1 MNDTITAI
9 ATAHGIGSIAI
20 IRISGDRAHHIA
32 KTLTHKK
39 IFSPRHATLSNIYNG
54 SGELIDE
61 AIVIYFK
68 GPYSFTAEDIVEIQC
83 HGGFIVAQSILKAT
97 LEAGARLAEA
107 GEFSKRAFF
116 NGRIDLSEAEAI
128 AQLIEAK
135 SEDAAK
141 ILASQMKG
149 SLKEYIENIRDE
161 IIHILAY
168 SEVSIDYAE
177 EDLPQDLIEQMQG
190 KLKQLHNTLE
200 RTLLASKAREGL
212 MQGFRVCI
220 VGKPNVG
227 KSSLLNA
234 LLHYNRAIVSDI
246 AGTTRDTIE
255 EQVKIGTHLI
265 RIVDTAGIR
274 EASDEIEQ
282 IGIERSLEAITQSDI
297 AGTTRDTIEEQVK
310 IGTHLI
316 RIVDTA
322 GIREASDEIE
332 QIGIERSLE
341 AITQSDIVIALF
353 DGSRAYDSE
362 DEEILSLIEHNRDNK
377 KIIFVKN
384 KIDLKEKFSSS
395 ITFDL
400 ELNSKESVDALVR
413 ILQNI
418 MDTSNA
424 SDEIM
429 LISQRQISAVE
440 STMRNIEEA
449 LEPLQNQELEIF
461 SFCLNEAIKEI
472 ASITRPFENDEM
484 LDKMFG
490 SFCLGK

>member
-1 MNDTITAI
+1 MSEDTISAI
-9 ATAHGIGSIAI
+9 ATANGIGSIAI
-20 IRISGDRAHHIA
+20 IRISGDRALSIA
-32 KTLTHKK
+32 KKLTRRED
-39 IFSPRHATLSNIYNG
+39 FPPRYATLSNIYDQN
-54 SGELIDE
+54 GELIDE
-61 AIVIYFK
+61 SILIYFK
-68 GPYSFTAEDIVEIQC
+68 APFSFTAEDVVEIQC

-97 LEAGARLAEA
+97 LAHGARLATA

-141 ILASQMKG
+141 ILAQQMKG
-149 SLKEYIENIRDE
+149 SLKEYIESIRDE

-177 EDLPQDLIEQMQG
+177 EDLPEDLVAQIEA
-190 KLKQLHNTLE
+190 KLKELKRSLSSTLI
-200 RTLLASKAREGL
+200 ASRAREGL
-212 MQGFRVCI
+212 MQGFKVAI

-234 LLHYNRAIVSDI
+234 LLSYNRAIVSDI

-274 EASDEIEQ
+274 EAGDEIER
-282 IGIERSLEAITQSDI
+282 IGIERSLEAI
-297 AGTTRDTIEEQVK
+297 E
-310 IGTHLI
+310 
-316 RIVDTA
+316 
-322 GIREASDEIE
+322 
-332 QIGIERSLE
+332 
-341 AITQSDIVIALF
+341 QSDIVVALF
-353 DGSRAYDSE
+353 DASREADAE
-362 DEEILSLIEHNRDNK
+362 DE
-377 KIIFVKN
+377 KIISLLESNAKNKDVIYVKN
-384 KIDLKEKFSSS
+384 KIDLEPKFEASG
-395 ITFDL
+395 IEFDMA
-400 ELNSKESVDALVR
+400 LNTKESVDELIQALED
-413 ILQNI
+413 I
-418 MDTSNA
+418 MNRANS
-424 SDEIM
+424 SDEMM

-440 STMRNIEEA
+440 NTLKNIDEA
-449 LEPLQNQELEIF
+449 FEPLGDQELEIF
-461 SFCLNEAIKEI
+461 SFHLNEAVKEM

>member
-1 MNDTITAI
+1 MHSDTISAI
-9 ATAHGIGSIAI
+9 ATANGIGSIAI
-20 IRISGDRAHHIA
+20 IRLSGDKALDIA
-32 KTLTHKK
+32 KTLSKQNDFT
-39 IFSPRHATLSNIYNG
+39 PRHATLTNIYNAQN
-54 SGELIDE
+54 ELIDE
-61 AIVIYFK
+61 SIVIYFK
-68 GPYSFTAEDIVEIQC
+68 GPYSFTAEDVVEIQC

-97 LEAGARLAEA
+97 LNAGARLANA

-149 SLKEYIENIRDE
+149 SLKEYIEQVRDN

-177 EDLPQDLIEQMQG
+177 EDLPEDLVAQIKE
-190 KLKQLHNTLE
+190 KLDELKKSLNS
-200 RTLLASKAREGL
+200 TLLASKAREGL
-212 MQGFRVCI
+212 MQGFKVAI

-227 KSSLLNA
+227 KSSLLNS
-234 LLHYNRAIVSDI
+234 LLNYNRAIVSDI

-274 EASDEIEQ
+274 VASDEIER
-282 IGIERSLEAITQSDI
+282 IGIERSLEAID
-297 AGTTRDTIEEQVK
+297 
-310 IGTHLI
+310 
-316 RIVDTA
+316 
-322 GIREASDEIE
+322 
-332 QIGIERSLE
+332 
-341 AITQSDIVIALF
+341 QSDIVIALF
-353 DGSRAYDSE
+353 DSSRKADSE
-362 DEEILSLIEHNRDNK
+362 DEQILSLINEHANSKHVR
-377 KIIFVKN
+377 FVKN
-384 KIDLKEKFSSS
+384 KIDLEQKFQKSD
-395 ITFDL
+395 IKFDL
-400 ELNSKESVDALVR
+400 EINSKESVDSLIEV
-413 ILQNI
+413 LKNI
-418 MDTSNA
+418 MDTTNS
-424 SDEIM
+424 SDEMM

-440 STMRNIEEA
+440 NTLSNIEEA
-449 LEPLQNQELEIF
+449 FFPLEDQELEIF
-461 SFCLNEAIKEI
+461 SFHLNEAVKEM

>member
-1 MNDTITAI
+1 MTSDTITAI
-9 ATAHGIGSIAI
+9 ATANGIGSIAI
-20 IRISGDRAHHIA
+20 IRISGDSALDIL
-32 KTLTHKK
+32 KTLSQKNSFT
-39 IFSPRHATLSNIYNG
+39 PRYATLTNIYDAQNT
-54 SGELIDE
+54 LIDE

-68 GPYSFTAEDIVEIQC
+68 APFSFTAENVVEIQC

-97 LEAGARLAEA
+97 LKAGARLATA

-149 SLKEYIENIRDE
+149 SLKIFIEDVRDE
-161 IIHILAY
+161 IIHILAF

-177 EDLPQDLIEQMQG
+177 EDLPEDLVIQIKA
-190 KLKQLHNTLE
+190 KLDELYKLLNKTLQ
-200 RTLLASKAREGL
+200 ASKSREGL
-212 MQGFRVCI
+212 MQGFRVAI
-220 VGKPNVG
+220 IGKPNVG

-234 LLHYNRAIVSDI
+234 LLNFDRAIVSEI

-274 EASDEIEQ
+274 DASDEIER
-282 IGIERSLEAITQSDI
+282 IGIQRSLEAI
-297 AGTTRDTIEEQVK
+297 E
-310 IGTHLI
+310 
-316 RIVDTA
+316 
-322 GIREASDEIE
+322 
-332 QIGIERSLE
+332 
-341 AITQSDIVIALF
+341 QSDIVVALF
-353 DGSRAYDSE
+353 DASREADSE
-362 DEEILSLIEHNRDNK
+362 DKEIARLLDDAKESKNVIV
-377 KIIFVKN
+377 IKN
-384 KIDLKEKFSSS
+384 KIDLAQKFSLDSLK
-395 ITFDL
+395 FDL
-400 ELNSKESVDALVR
+400 ELNSKDDVSSLVGALES
-413 ILQNI
+413 I
-418 MDTSNA
+418 MDRSNS

-440 STMRNIEEA
+440 ETMNNINESFI
-449 LEPLQNQELEIF
+449 PLADQELEIF
-461 SFCLNEAIKEI
+461 SFHLNEAVKEM

>member
-1 MNDTITAI
+1 MNEDTISAI
-9 ATAHGIGSIAI
+9 ATANGIGSIAI
-20 IRISGDRAHHIA
+20 IRISGDRALDIA
-32 KTLTHKK
+32 KKLTKK
-39 IFSPRHATLSNIYNG
+39 QDFSPRYATLSNVYDK
-54 SGELIDE
+54 SGCLIDE
-61 AIVIYFK
+61 SIIIYFK
-68 GPYSFTAEDIVEIQC
+68 APFSFTAEDVVEIQC

-97 LEAGARLAEA
+97 IEHGARLATA

-141 ILASQMKG
+141 ILARQMKG

-177 EDLPQDLIEQMQG
+177 EDLPEDLVAQIEA
-190 KLKQLHNTLE
+190 KLQELKRSLSS
-200 RTLLASKAREGL
+200 TLLASRAREGL
-212 MQGFRVCI
+212 MQGFKVAI

-234 LLHYNRAIVSDI
+234 LLSYNRAIVSDI

-274 EASDEIEQ
+274 EAGDEIER
-282 IGIERSLEAITQSDI
+282 IGIERSLEAIK
-297 AGTTRDTIEEQVK
+297 E
-310 IGTHLI
+310 
-316 RIVDTA
+316 
-322 GIREASDEIE
+322 
-332 QIGIERSLE
+332 
-341 AITQSDIVIALF
+341 SDIVVALF
-353 DGSRAYDSE
+353 DASREADAE
-362 DEEILSLIEHNRDNK
+362 DE
-377 KIIFVKN
+377 KIISLLESHAKAKDVLYVKN
-384 KIDLKEKFSSS
+384 KIDLESKFEAANVE
-395 ITFDL
+395 FDMA
-400 ELNSKESVDALVR
+400 LNTKESVDGL
-413 ILQNI
+413 IKSLEEI
-418 MDTSNA
+418 MNRANA
-424 SDEIM
+424 SDEMM

-440 STMRNIEEA
+440 NTLKNIDEA
-449 LEPLQNQELEIF
+449 FDPLGDQELEIF
-461 SFCLNEAIKEI
+461 SFHLNEAVKEM

-484 LDKMFG
+484 LDKMFS